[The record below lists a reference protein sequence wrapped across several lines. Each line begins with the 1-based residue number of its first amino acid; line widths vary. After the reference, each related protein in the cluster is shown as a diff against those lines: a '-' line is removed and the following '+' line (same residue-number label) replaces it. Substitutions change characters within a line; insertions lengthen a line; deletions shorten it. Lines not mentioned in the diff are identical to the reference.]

1 MKAGKT
7 NNQKEKRN
15 KHPAEFSSDL
25 MRQKFSLGLK
35 NTTILFPNTPPS

>member
-15 KHPAEFSSDL
+15 KHSAEVCNDF
-25 MRQKFSLGLK
+25 MRQKFSLDLK
-35 NTTILFPNTPPS
+35 NIPILFPNTPPS